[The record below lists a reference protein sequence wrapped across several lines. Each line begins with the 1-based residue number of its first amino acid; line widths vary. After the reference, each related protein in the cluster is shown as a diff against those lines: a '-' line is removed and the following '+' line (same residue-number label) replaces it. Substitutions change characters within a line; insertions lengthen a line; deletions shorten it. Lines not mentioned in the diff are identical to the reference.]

1 MDWIDAL
8 QIVIARTGH
17 ARYEWLCSDD
27 NPDPLSRAGYRALVV
42 RMATGDP
49 GPQATAEDLALRSH
63 LARRPCC
70 G

>member
-17 ARYEWLCSDD
+17 TRYEQLCAEGYHDRLARD
-27 NPDPLSRAGYRALVV
+27 GYRALMV
-42 RMATGDP
+42 RMATGEP
-49 GPQATAEDLALRSH
+49 EPQATPEDLALRSH